1 MRHVGSGTRERFPRR
16 VSTTFRQFK
25 APFSP
30 SPVLHPRRRSTA
42 YLIKA
47 YWSRYAYNRINC
59 FWCESTR
66 DLAML
71 SALWK
76 VSHSSLRLSSTY
88 CIYISPFKPLLKHSS
103 PSLPRYAISS
113 REKQN
118 TIATTRIRESMNSI
132 RNDTRRKIRNEI
144 LQNRFL
150 SRARYIFLFFN
161 RTRSIVILR
170 RIIEECIRYF

>member
-88 CIYISPFKPLLKHSS
+88 IYIYIFFQTPLETFFP
-103 PSLPRYAISS
+103 PSLPRPWYAISS

-150 SRARYIFLFFN
+150 SRAKYISFF
-161 RTRSIVILR
+161 
-170 RIIEECIRYF
+170 

>member
-25 APFSP
+25 APSSP

-88 CIYISPFKPLLKHSS
+88 IYIYLLSNPS
-103 PSLPRYAISS
+103 WNILPSLPPTPMICNIVTRKTKYDSYYENSWIDEFDKKRYAKENQKRDITKSVSLS
-113 REKQN
+113 RE
-118 TIATTRIRESMNSI
+118 IYFFFL
-132 RNDTRRKIRNEI
+132 I
-144 LQNRFL
+144 LL
-150 SRARYIFLFFN
+150 D
-161 RTRSIVILR
+161 RS
-170 RIIEECIRYF
+170 